1 MKCNWQKTFY
11 FYSQK
16 FWNLFF
22 FFISRYYLF
31 ITVPDY
37 GIVQALSCVPLFLEE
52 RYDKD
57 WCAGVDSLLSSK
69 FPCFNSGLNR
79 LNGYVFVHFL
89 SYLSILFLAKI
100 EGTST
105 GRSFYFNA
113 SKK

>member
-1 MKCNWQKTFY
+1 MG
-11 FYSQK
+11 
-16 FWNLFF
+16 F

-31 ITVPDY
+31 LITVPDY
-37 GIVQALSCVPLFLEE
+37 GIVQALSCVPLFLKE

-57 WCAGVDSLLSSK
+57 WRAGVDSLLSSK
-69 FPCFNSGLNR
+69 FLCFNSGLNK
-79 LNGYVFVHFL
+79 LNGYMYVHFL

-100 EGTST
+100 EGTSI